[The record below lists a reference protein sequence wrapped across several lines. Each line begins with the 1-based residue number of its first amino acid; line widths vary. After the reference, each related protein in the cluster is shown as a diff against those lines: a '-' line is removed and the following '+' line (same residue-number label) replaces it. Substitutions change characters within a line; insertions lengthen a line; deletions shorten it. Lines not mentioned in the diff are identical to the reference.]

1 MLIILELVNKE
12 NVMSDKSELQQRAED
27 VLLNLVNKA
36 AEIGSAAFDEI
47 PLVVQELLTWKFTE
61 SLLSFFSSCL
71 LLFVSYKFT
80 RWLWKEID
88 TLEALLVPLG
98 GLNIVMYVVACPMF
112 TIDWLQIWLA
122 PRVYLLEY
130 AASLVK

>member
-1 MLIILELVNKE
+1 
-12 NVMSDKSELQQRAED
+12 MSDKSELQQRAED